1 MGQGRSSYLNRKQDI
16 FLCHKIKALKIDCF
30 PNHVQKDLEDPPIF
44 WDRHTPPK
52 KKSSWISMKGIFK
65 TRIWFDWLGCR
76 VELMLLHLST
86 ASSPAEDFS
95 KFQADMGQRRAA
107 GEAPGPRKNSLEVE
121 GPSEGLG
128 FCFSSWQKNAIISIQ
143 LQKVWSLEKN
153 VKICEKNTII
163 PQETY
168 FQAISSSSS
177 NQPRK
182 VKVGQKILV

>member
-107 GEAPGPRKNSLEVE
+107 GEAPGPRKNSLEAE

-128 FCFSSWQKNAIISIQ
+128 FCFSSWQKKRNNFDPASKSWI
-143 LQKVWSLEKN
+143 LRKKMWKCM
-153 VKICEKNTII
+153 KIYHNPARNILSS
-163 PQETY
+163 Y
-168 FQAISSSSS
+168 FKLLI
-177 NQPRK
+177 
-182 VKVGQKILV
+182 